1 MVEEDEIY
9 PRRKEKKR
17 QMFDSSEAQKAVE
30 NVLDDNTMDALLKAA
45 DRNLIDRMHGII
57 ESGKESA
64 ILLADTSQKEGG
76 TGLAAVKIYMK
87 RAGAFREMHQYL
99 RGDKR
104 FRNVK
109 KDRKAV
115 VDAWA
120 KKEFKNLKKA
130 SSIVRCPEVYGLQEN
145 VLVMEFIGEEFSPY
159 PKLKDVNIE
168 NPDQALKQTLD
179 QMKDLWEEEK
189 IVHGDLSEYNI
200 LVEKDELVWIDFSQG
215 VHESH
220 PEALNLLERDVEN
233 VVNFFR
239 DQGADQT
246 VDEALN
252 SVIPGR

>member
-1 MVEEDEIY
+1 MVEEEEIY

-30 NVLDDNTMDALLKAA
+30 NVLDDSTMDALLKAA

-64 ILLADTSQKEGG
+64 ILLADTSQ
-76 TGLAAVKIYMK
+76 GLAAVKIYMK

-104 FRNVK
+104 FRNLK
-109 KDRKAV
+109 KDRKSV
-115 VDAWA
+115 VNAWA
-120 KKEFKNLKKA
+120 RKEFKNLKKA
-130 SSIVRCPEVYGLQEN
+130 SDTVRCPEVYGLQEN

-168 NPDQALKQTLD
+168 NPDQALKQSLN
-179 QMKDLWEEEK
+179 QMKALWEEEK

-200 LVEKDELVWIDFSQG
+200 LVEEDELVWIDFSQG

-220 PEALNLLERDVEN
+220 PEALTLLERDIEN

-239 DQGADQT
+239 SQGANLEME
-246 VDEALN
+246 EALN

>member
-1 MVEEDEIY
+1 MVEDDEIY

-30 NVLDDNTMDALLKAA
+30 NVLDDDTMDALLKAA
-45 DRNLIDRMHGII
+45 DRGLIDRMYGII

-64 ILLADTSQKEGG
+64 ILLADTSE
-76 TGLAAVKIYMK
+76 GLAAVKIYMK

-130 SSIVRCPEVYGLQEN
+130 SNIVGCPEVYGLQEN

-159 PKLKDVNIE
+159 PKLKEVNIE
-168 NPDQALKQTLD
+168 NPESALDQTLD
-179 QMKDLWEEEK
+179 RIKELWEKEDL
-189 IVHGDLSEYNI
+189 VHGDLSEYNI
-200 LVEKDELVWIDFSQG
+200 LVETDELVWIDFSQG

-220 PEALNLLERDVEN
+220 PEALQLLKRDVEN
-233 VVNFFR
+233 VLNFFSS
-239 DQGADQT
+239 QGANRDIE
-246 VDEALN
+246 EALN

>member
-30 NVLDDNTMDALLKAA
+30 NVLDDDTMDALLKAA
-45 DRNLIDRMHGII
+45 DRGLINRMHGII

-64 ILLADTSQKEGG
+64 ILLADTDE
-76 TGLAAVKIYMK
+76 GLAAVKIYMK
-87 RAGAFREMHQYL
+87 RAGAFREIHQYL

-130 SSIVRCPEVYGLQEN
+130 SNIVRCPEVYGLQEN
-145 VLVMEFIGEEFSPY
+145 VLVMEFVGEDFSPY
-159 PKLKDVNIE
+159 PKLKEVNIE
-168 NPDQALKQTLD
+168 NPDHALDQTLSK
-179 QMKDLWEEEK
+179 MKELWEEEDL
-189 IVHGDLSEYNI
+189 VHGDLSEYNI
-200 LVEKDELVWIDFSQG
+200 LVETDELVWIDFSQG

-220 PEALNLLERDVEN
+220 PEALELLKRDVKN
-233 VVNFFR
+233 VVNFFNS
-239 DQGADQT
+239 QGANRDLE
-246 VDEALN
+246 EALN

>member
-1 MVEEDEIY
+1 MVEDDEIY

-30 NVLDDNTMDALLKAA
+30 NVLDDDTMDALLKAA
-45 DRNLIDRMHGII
+45 DRNLINRMHGII

-64 ILLADTSQKEGG
+64 ILLAETDED
-76 TGLAAVKIYMK
+76 LAVVKIYMK
-87 RAGAFREMHQYL
+87 RAGGFRDMHQYL

-130 SSIVRCPEVYGLQEN
+130 SKVVRCPEVYGLQEN
-145 VLVMEFIGEEFSPY
+145 VLIMEFIGEDFRAY
-159 PKLKDVNIE
+159 PKLKEVDIE
-168 NPDQALKQTLD
+168 NPEEALDQTLESIRS
-179 QMKDLWEEEK
+179 LWEEEDL
-189 IVHGDLSEYNI
+189 VHGDLSEYNI
-200 LVEKDELVWIDFSQG
+200 VVEEDELVWIDFSQG

-220 PEALNLLERDVEN
+220 PEAQELLKRDVKN
-233 VVNFFR
+233 VVNFFKS
-239 DQGADQT
+239 QGANQDL
-246 VDEALN
+246 EKALN

>member
-1 MVEEDEIY
+1 MVEDDEMY

-30 NVLDDNTMDALLKAA
+30 NVLDDDTMDALLKAD
-45 DRNLIDRMHGII
+45 DRGLINRMHGII

-64 ILLADTSQKEGG
+64 ILLADTDEGI
-76 TGLAAVKIYMK
+76 AIVKIYMK

-109 KDRKAV
+109 KDRKSV

-130 SSIVRCPEVYGLQEN
+130 SNVVRCPEVYGLQEN
-145 VLVMEFIGEEFSPY
+145 VLVMEFIGEDLQAY
-159 PKLKDVNIE
+159 PKLKEVNIE
-168 NPDQALKQTLD
+168 NPESALNQVLEK
-179 QMKDLWEEEK
+179 MKALWREEK

-200 LVEKDELVWIDFSQG
+200 LVEEDELVWIDFSQG

-220 PEALNLLERDVEN
+220 PEARELLKRDVKN
-233 VVNFFR
+233 IVNFFR
-239 DQGADQT
+239 KQGANMSHE
-246 VDEALN
+246 EALN

>member
-1 MVEEDEIY
+1 MVEDDEIY

-30 NVLDDNTMDALLKAA
+30 NVLDDDTMDALLKAA
-45 DRNLIDRMHGII
+45 DRNLIDKMHGII

-64 ILLADTSQKEGG
+64 ILLADTSK
-76 TGLAAVKIYMK
+76 GLVAVKIYMK

-99 RGDKR
+99 CGDKR

-130 SSIVRCPEVYGLQEN
+130 SDILKCPEVYGLQEN
-145 VLVMEFIGEEFSPY
+145 VLIMEFIGEKFSPY
-159 PKLKDVNIE
+159 PKLKDVRIE
-168 NPDQALKQTLD
+168 NPEQALKQTLD
-179 QMKDLWEEEK
+179 RMKALWEEEK

-239 DQGADQT
+239 SQGADLELE
-246 VDEALN
+246 EALN

>member
-30 NVLDDNTMDALLKAA
+30 NVLDDSTMDALLKAA

-64 ILLADTSQKEGG
+64 ILLADTSQ
-76 TGLAAVKIYMK
+76 GLAAVKIYMK

-104 FRNVK
+104 FRNLK
-109 KDRKAV
+109 KDRKSV
-115 VDAWA
+115 VNAWA
-120 KKEFKNLKKA
+120 RKEFKNLKKA
-130 SSIVRCPEVYGLQEN
+130 SDTVRCPEVYGLQEN

-168 NPDQALKQTLD
+168 NPDQALKQSLN
-179 QMKDLWEEEK
+179 QMKALWEEEK

-200 LVEKDELVWIDFSQG
+200 LVEGDELVWIDFSQG

-220 PEALNLLERDVEN
+220 PEARELLKRDVEN

-239 DQGADQT
+239 SQGANLEME
-246 VDEALN
+246 EALN

>member
-1 MVEEDEIY
+1 MVEDDEMY

-17 QMFDSSEAQKAVE
+17 RMFDSSEAEKAVE
-30 NVLDDNTMDALLKAA
+30 NVLDDDTMDALLKAA
-45 DRNLIDRMHGII
+45 DRDLINRMHGII

-64 ILLADTSQKEGG
+64 ILLADTDE
-76 TGLAAVKIYMK
+76 GLAAVKIYMK

-115 VDAWA
+115 INAWA

-130 SSIVRCPEVYGLQEN
+130 SNIVRCPEVYGLQEN
-145 VLVMEFIGEEFSPY
+145 VLVMEFVGEEFQPY

-168 NPDQALKQTLD
+168 NPDAALNQVLEN
-179 QMKDLWEEEK
+179 MKRMWKEEK

-220 PEALNLLERDVEN
+220 PEALNLLKRDVKN
-233 VVNFFR
+233 ITNFFR
-239 DQGADQT
+239 KEGASLSHE
-246 VDEALN
+246 EALN
-252 SVIPGR
+252 SVIDGY

>member
-1 MVEEDEIY
+1 MVEDDEMY

-17 QMFDSSEAQKAVE
+17 RMFDSSEARKAVD
-30 NVLDDNTMDALLKAA
+30 NVLDDDTMDALLKAA
-45 DRNLIDRMHGII
+45 DRNLINRMHGII

-64 ILLADTSQKEGG
+64 ILLADTDE
-76 TGLAAVKIYMK
+76 GLAIVKIYMK

-109 KDRKAV
+109 KDRKSV

-130 SSIVRCPEVYGLQEN
+130 SNVVRCPEVYGIQEN
-145 VLVMEFIGEEFSPY
+145 VLVMEFIGEDLQAY
-159 PKLKDVNIE
+159 PKLKEVNIE
-168 NPDQALKQTLD
+168 NPDQALEQVLEN
-179 QMKDLWEEEK
+179 MKKLWKEEK

-200 LVEKDELVWIDFSQG
+200 LVENDELVWIDFSQG

-220 PEALNLLERDVEN
+220 PEARELLKRDVKN
-233 VVNFFR
+233 TVNFFR
-239 DQGADQT
+239 KQGANT
-246 VDEALN
+246 SLEEALN

>member
-1 MVEEDEIY
+1 MVEKDEIY

-30 NVLDDNTMDALLKAA
+30 NVLDDSTMDALLKAA

-64 ILLADTSQKEGG
+64 ILLADTSQ
-76 TGLAAVKIYMK
+76 GLAAVKIYMK

-109 KDRKAV
+109 KDRKSV

-120 KKEFKNLKKA
+120 RKEFKNLKKA
-130 SSIVRCPEVYGLQEN
+130 SNVVRCPEVYGLQEN
-145 VLVMEFIGEEFSPY
+145 VLVMEFIGEGFSPY

-168 NPDQALKQTLD
+168 NPDQALKQSLN
-179 QMKDLWEEEK
+179 QMKALWEEEK

-200 LVEKDELVWIDFSQG
+200 LVEEDELVWIDFSQG

-220 PEALNLLERDVEN
+220 PEARELLKRDVEN

-239 DQGADQT
+239 SQGANLEME
-246 VDEALN
+246 EALN

>member
-30 NVLDDNTMDALLKAA
+30 NVLDDSTMDALLKAA

-64 ILLADTSQKEGG
+64 ILLADTSE
-76 TGLAAVKIYMK
+76 GLAAVKIYMK

-104 FRNVK
+104 FRNLK

-120 KKEFKNLKKA
+120 RKEFKNLKKA
-130 SSIVRCPEVYGLQEN
+130 SDTVRCPEVYGLQEN

-168 NPDQALKQTLD
+168 NPDQALKQSLN
-179 QMKDLWEEEK
+179 QMKALWEEEK

-200 LVEKDELVWIDFSQG
+200 LVEGDELVWIDFSQG

-220 PEALNLLERDVEN
+220 PEALTLLERDIEN

-239 DQGADQT
+239 SQGADLEME
-246 VDEALN
+246 EALN

>member
-1 MVEEDEIY
+1 MVEEDELY
-9 PRRKEKKR
+9 PRRKQKKR
-17 QMFDSSEAQKAVE
+17 EMFDSSEARKAVE

-45 DRNLIDRMHGII
+45 DRELIDRMHGII

-64 ILLADTSQKEGG
+64 ILLAETDE
-76 TGLAAVKIYMK
+76 GLAAVKIYMK

-130 SSIVRCPEVYGLQEN
+130 SNIVRCPEVYGLQEN
-145 VLVMEFIGEEFSPY
+145 VLVMEFIGEDFQPY
-159 PKLKDVNIE
+159 PKLKEVNIE
-168 NPDQALKQTLD
+168 NPEAALDQTL
-179 QMKDLWEEEK
+179 KKIKALWEEEK
-189 IVHGDLSEYNI
+189 LVHGDLSEYNI

-220 PEALNLLERDVEN
+220 PEAEELLKRDVKN
-233 VVNFFR
+233 VVNFFNSEGANR
-239 DQGADQT
+239 DI
-246 VDEALN
+246 EKALN
-252 SVIPGR
+252 SVISRR

>member
-1 MVEEDEIY
+1 MVEDDEMY

-30 NVLDDNTMDALLKAA
+30 NVLDDDTMDALLKAD
-45 DRNLIDRMHGII
+45 DRGLINRMHGII

-64 ILLADTSQKEGG
+64 ILLADTDE
-76 TGLAAVKIYMK
+76 GLAIVKIYMK

-109 KDRKAV
+109 KDRKSV

-130 SSIVRCPEVYGLQEN
+130 SNVVRCPEVYGLQEN
-145 VLVMEFIGEEFSPY
+145 VLVMEFIGEDLQAY
-159 PKLKDVNIE
+159 PKLKEVNIE
-168 NPDQALKQTLD
+168 NPESALNQVLEK
-179 QMKDLWEEEK
+179 MKALWEDEK
-189 IVHGDLSEYNI
+189 LVHGDLSEYNI
-200 LVEKDELVWIDFSQG
+200 LVEEDELVWIDFSQG

-220 PEALNLLERDVEN
+220 PEARELLKRDVKN
-233 VVNFFR
+233 IVNFFR
-239 DQGADQT
+239 KQGANMSHE
-246 VDEALN
+246 EALN

>member
-1 MVEEDEIY
+1 
-9 PRRKEKKR
+9 
-17 QMFDSSEAQKAVE
+17 MFDSSEAQKAVE

-45 DRNLIDRMHGII
+45 DRGLIDRMHGII

-64 ILLADTSQKEGG
+64 ILLADTSE
-76 TGLAAVKIYMK
+76 GLAAVKIYMK

-130 SSIVRCPEVYGLQEN
+130 SDIVRCPEVYGLQEN

-168 NPDQALKQTLD
+168 NPDQALKQSLN
-179 QMKDLWEEEK
+179 QMKALWEEEK

-200 LVEKDELVWIDFSQG
+200 LVEEDELVWIDFSQG

-220 PEALNLLERDVEN
+220 PEALTLLERDVEN

-239 DQGADQT
+239 SQGANLEME
-246 VDEALN
+246 EALN

>member
-64 ILLADTSQKEGG
+64 ILLADTSE
-76 TGLAAVKIYMK
+76 GLAAVKIYMK

-145 VLVMEFIGEEFSPY
+145 VLVMGFIGEEFSPY

-179 QMKDLWEEEK
+179 RMKALWEEEK

-239 DQGADQT
+239 SQGADLELE
-246 VDEALN
+246 EALN
-252 SVIPGR
+252 SVILGR

>member
-30 NVLDDNTMDALLKAA
+30 NVLDDSTMDALLKAA

-64 ILLADTSQKEGG
+64 ILLADTSE
-76 TGLAAVKIYMK
+76 GLAAVKIYMK

-104 FRNVK
+104 FRNLK

-120 KKEFKNLKKA
+120 RKEFKNLKKA
-130 SSIVRCPEVYGLQEN
+130 SDTVRCPEVYGLQEN

-168 NPDQALKQTLD
+168 NPDQALKQSLN
-179 QMKDLWEEEK
+179 QMKALWEEEK

-200 LVEKDELVWIDFSQG
+200 LVEGDELVWIDFSQG

-220 PEALNLLERDVEN
+220 PEALTLLERDIEN

-239 DQGADQT
+239 SQGANLEME
-246 VDEALN
+246 EALN

>member
-30 NVLDDNTMDALLKAA
+30 NVLDDSTMDALLKAA

-64 ILLADTSQKEGG
+64 ILLADTSE
-76 TGLAAVKIYMK
+76 GLAAVKIYMK

-104 FRNVK
+104 FRNLK
-109 KDRKAV
+109 KDRKSV
-115 VDAWA
+115 VNAWA
-120 KKEFKNLKKA
+120 RKEFKNLKKA
-130 SSIVRCPEVYGLQEN
+130 SDTVRCPEVYGLQEN

-168 NPDQALKQTLD
+168 NPDQALKQSLN
-179 QMKDLWEEEK
+179 QMKALWEEEK

-200 LVEKDELVWIDFSQG
+200 LVEGDELVWIDFSQG

-220 PEALNLLERDVEN
+220 PEALTLLERDIEN

-239 DQGADQT
+239 SQGADLEME
-246 VDEALN
+246 EALN

>member
-30 NVLDDNTMDALLKAA
+30 NVLDDSTMDALLKAA

-64 ILLADTSQKEGG
+64 ILLADTSQ
-76 TGLAAVKIYMK
+76 GLAAVKIYMK

-109 KDRKAV
+109 KDRKSV

-120 KKEFKNLKKA
+120 RKEFKNLKKA
-130 SSIVRCPEVYGLQEN
+130 SNVVRCPEVYGLQEN
-145 VLVMEFIGEEFSPY
+145 VLVMEFIGEGFSPY

-168 NPDQALKQTLD
+168 NPDQALKQCLN
-179 QMKDLWEEEK
+179 QMKALWEEEK

-200 LVEKDELVWIDFSQG
+200 LVEGDELVWIDFSQG

-220 PEALNLLERDVEN
+220 PEARELLKRDVEN

-239 DQGADQT
+239 SQGANLEME
-246 VDEALN
+246 EALN

>member
-1 MVEEDEIY
+1 MVKEDEIY

-30 NVLDDNTMDALLKAA
+30 NVLDDDTMDALLKAA
-45 DRNLIDRMHGII
+45 DRGLINRMHGII

-64 ILLADTSQKEGG
+64 ILMAETDN
-76 TGLAAVKIYMK
+76 GLAVVKIYMK
-87 RAGAFREMHQYL
+87 RAGGFREMHQYL

-120 KKEFKNLKKA
+120 KKEYKNLQKA
-130 SSIVRCPEVYGLQEN
+130 SDIVRCPEVYGIQEN
-145 VLVMEFIGEEFSPY
+145 VLVMEFIGEDFSPY
-159 PKLKDVNIE
+159 PKLKEVNIE
-168 NPDQALKQTLD
+168 NPQEALDQTLN
-179 QMKDLWEEEK
+179 KIKELWKVEEL
-189 IVHGDLSEYNI
+189 VHGDLSEYNI
-200 LVEKDELVWIDFSQG
+200 LVEEDELVWIDFSQG

-220 PEALNLLERDVEN
+220 PEAIELLKRDVKN
-233 VVNFFR
+233 VVNFFNS
-239 DQGADQT
+239 QGADRNLE
-246 VDEALN
+246 EALN

>member
-1 MVEEDEIY
+1 MVEDDEIY

-30 NVLDDNTMDALLKAA
+30 NVLDDNTMDALLKAV
-45 DRNLIDRMHGII
+45 DRNLINRMHGII

-64 ILLADTSQKEGG
+64 ILLAETDE
-76 TGLAAVKIYMK
+76 GLAAVKIYMK

-130 SSIVRCPEVYGLQEN
+130 SNIVLCPEVYGLQEN
-145 VLVMEFIGEEFSPY
+145 ILVMEFVGEDLQAY
-159 PKLKDVNIE
+159 PKLKEVNIE
-168 NPDQALKQTLD
+168 NPEAALDQALNKI
-179 QMKDLWEEEK
+179 KALWEEEK
-189 IVHGDLSEYNI
+189 LVHGDLSEYNI
-200 LVEKDELVWIDFSQG
+200 LVEEDQLVWIDFSQG

-220 PEALNLLERDVEN
+220 PEARKLLERDIKN
-233 VVNFFR
+233 IVNFFNS
-239 DQGADQT
+239 QGANRGL
-246 VDEALN
+246 EKALN
-252 SVIPGR
+252 SVIPRR

>member
-45 DRNLIDRMHGII
+45 DRGLIDRMHGII

-64 ILLADTSQKEGG
+64 ILLADTSE
-76 TGLAAVKIYMK
+76 GLAAVKIYMK

-130 SSIVRCPEVYGLQEN
+130 SDIVRCPEVYGLQEN

-168 NPDQALKQTLD
+168 NPDPALKQSLN
-179 QMKDLWEEEK
+179 QMKALWKEEK

-200 LVEKDELVWIDFSQG
+200 LVEEDELVWIDFSQG

-220 PEALNLLERDVEN
+220 PEALTLLERDVEN

-239 DQGADQT
+239 SQGANLEME
-246 VDEALN
+246 EALN

>member
-1 MVEEDEIY
+1 MVEDDEMY

-30 NVLDDNTMDALLKAA
+30 NVLDDDTMDALLKAD
-45 DRNLIDRMHGII
+45 DRGLINRMHGII

-64 ILLADTSQKEGG
+64 ILLADTDE
-76 TGLAAVKIYMK
+76 GLAIVKIYMK

-109 KDRKAV
+109 KDRKSV

-130 SSIVRCPEVYGLQEN
+130 SNVVRCPEVYGLQEN
-145 VLVMEFIGEEFSPY
+145 VLVMEFIGEDLQAY
-159 PKLKDVNIE
+159 PKLKEVNIE
-168 NPDQALKQTLD
+168 NPESALNQVLEK
-179 QMKDLWEEEK
+179 MKALWREEK

-200 LVEKDELVWIDFSQG
+200 LVEEDELVWIDFSQG

-220 PEALNLLERDVEN
+220 PESRELLKRDVKN
-233 VVNFFR
+233 IVNFFR
-239 DQGADQT
+239 KQGAEKT
-246 VDEALN
+246 FEEALN
-252 SVIPGR
+252 QVIQ